1 MQTTGLF
8 KKGKSIWFVSF
19 SVPEVKILLL
29 LSYFIVFGI
38 TSLVNFSISIN
49 EANPFLDDLFRY
61 FECNLFGSDPKC
73 EDIRQDFEKHLKP
86 GLNSATY
93 ILLALITWVHLLF
106 AIQAQDVKKT
116 VKSVIKRYRSTLKFS
131 SLETNT
137 SSDKTSESPA

>member
-1 MQTTGLF
+1 
-8 KKGKSIWFVSF
+8 
-19 SVPEVKILLL
+19 LL

-106 AIQAQDVKKT
+106 AIQAKRIKT
-116 VKSVIKRYRSTLKFS
+116 SVRSVINRYCSTLKFS
-131 SLETNT
+131 SQETHP
-137 SSDKTSESPA
+137 SSDKTSPV